1 MEIILLLI
9 YSFFVWLIFFKFKW
23 LPQLHLPVI
32 VISLPIFALTALILM
47 LNVVAPS
54 SADVR
59 VINYV
64 VQVVPRVAGRVI
76 EVPVEANRPVKKGDV
91 LFRIDPVP
99 FQQELRALEAKLP
112 EMEARLDSA
121 QAYQRELDEQL
132 KSARATRTAVS
143 SRLTFTE
150 RREKQTAELARTGS
164 GSVFDREQ
172 AETEAASLRA
182 ELATATASVA
192 QVSRSCRRAPTK
204 DQLSE
209 VAQAQAAIEQLQAQ
223 IVEANWQLEQTTV
236 YAPADGS
243 VINLQLRAGS
253 YAANLPMAPVMSF
266 VEREQWVLAMYSQN
280 ELRYVAPGNEAE
292 IALKVLP
299 NRIIKCE
306 VDSVV
311 WASSTGQLPIGGTL
325 PGQGRHPAGAAGQ
338 DRGAAAPGRRR
349 RNHLPGHGRA
359 GARRHLYRA
368 RRTDPHHP
376 QGDPAGRH
384 QARLARAQAALNTM
398 RIRPRIRSSLPRCA
412 RRW

>member
-23 LPQLHLPVI
+23 LPWNFVSQII
-32 VISLPIFALTALILM
+32 VVSLPIFALTALILF
-47 LNVVAPS
+47 LNIVAPS

-112 EMEARLDSA
+112 ELEAKLDTA

-132 KSARATRTAVS
+132 RSARATRAAVAA
-143 SRLTFTE
+143 RLALAE
-150 RREKQTAELARTGS
+150 RRQRQTADLAQTGA

-172 AETEAASLRA
+172 AEAEAASMRA
-182 ELATATASVA
+182 ELASATATVA
-192 QVSRSCRRAPTK
+192 QVEQKMSARTSD

-209 VAQAQAAIEQLQAQ
+209 VAQAKAAIEQLRAQ
-223 IVEANWQLEQTTV
+223 IVEATWQLEQTTV

-243 VINLQLRAGS
+243 VINLQLRVGS

-266 VEREQWVLAMYSQN
+266 VEREQWVLAMYAQN
-280 ELRYVAPGNEAE
+280 ELRYVEPGNEAE
-292 IALKVLP
+292 IALKVMP

-311 WASSTGQLPIGGTL
+311 WASSTGQLPIGGMVPNGSL
-325 PGQGRHPAGAAGQ
+325 PVPPGRIAVRLRPVGADQATFLAMGAQGQGAIYTE
-338 DRGAAAPGRRR
+338 RGSLI
-349 RNHLPGHGRA
+349 HI
-359 GARRHLYRA
+359 
-368 RRTDPHHP
+368 
-376 QGDPAGRH
+376 
-384 QARLARAQAALNTM
+384 
-398 RIRPRIRSSLPRCA
+398 IRKVIIRVGTKLD
-412 RRW
+412 WLVLKLH

>member
-23 LPQLHLPVI
+23 LPWNFVSQII
-32 VISLPIFALTALILM
+32 VVSLPIFAMTALILF
-47 LNVVAPS
+47 LNIVAPS

-112 EMEARLDSA
+112 EMEAKLDTA

-132 KSARATRTAVS
+132 RSARATRTAVAA
-143 SRLTFTE
+143 RLALAE
-150 RREKQTAELARTGS
+150 RRQRQTADLAQTGA

-172 AETEAASLRA
+172 AEAEAASLRA
-182 ELATATASVA
+182 ELASAAATVA
-192 QVSRSCRRAPTK
+192 QVEQKMSARTSD

-209 VAQAQAAIEQLQAQ
+209 VAQAKAAIEQLRAQ
-223 IVEANWQLEQTTV
+223 IVEATWQLEQTTV
-236 YAPADGS
+236 YAPANGT
-243 VINLQLRAGS
+243 VINLQLRVGS

-266 VEREQWVLAMYSQN
+266 VEEEQWVLAMYAQN
-280 ELRYVAPGNEAE
+280 ELRYVQPGNEAE
-292 IALKVLP
+292 IALKVMP

-311 WASSTGQLPIGGTL
+311 WASSTGQLPISGML
-325 PGQGRHPAGAAGQ
+325 PGQNVTQPVPPGKIAVRLRPVGADETTFLAMGAQGQ
-338 DRGAAAPGRRR
+338 GAIYTERGALI
-349 RNHLPGHGRA
+349 HI
-359 GARRHLYRA
+359 
-368 RRTDPHHP
+368 
-376 QGDPAGRH
+376 
-384 QARLARAQAALNTM
+384 
-398 RIRPRIRSSLPRCA
+398 IRKVIIRVGTKLD
-412 RRW
+412 WLVLKLH

>member
-23 LPQLHLPVI
+23 LPWNFISQVI
-32 VISLPIFALTALILM
+32 VISLPIFALTALILF
-47 LNVVAPS
+47 LNIVAPS

-59 VINYV
+59 VVNYV

-112 EMEARLDSA
+112 ELTAKLDTA
-121 QAYQRELDEQL
+121 NAYQRELDEQL
-132 KSARATRTAVS
+132 KSARSTRESVA
-143 SRLTFTE
+143 SRLALAE
-150 RREKQTAELARTGS
+150 RREKQTAELARTGA

-172 AETEAASLRA
+172 AETEAASLRS
-182 ELATATASVA
+182 ELASATATVA
-192 QVSRSCRRAPTK
+192 QVQQKLSARTDQ

-209 VAQAQAAIEQLQAQ
+209 VAQAQAAIEQLRAQ
-223 IVEANWQLEQTTV
+223 IVEATWQLEQTTV

-243 VINLQLRAGS
+243 VINLQLRVGS

-266 VEREQWVLAMYSQN
+266 VEKEQWVLAMYAQN

-292 IALKVLP
+292 IALKVMP

-325 PGQGRHPAGAAGQ
+325 PGQNVTQPVPPGKIAVRLRPVGADQTTFLAMGAQGQ
-338 DRGAAAPGRRR
+338 GAIYTERGALI
-349 RNHLPGHGRA
+349 HI
-359 GARRHLYRA
+359 
-368 RRTDPHHP
+368 
-376 QGDPAGRH
+376 
-384 QARLARAQAALNTM
+384 
-398 RIRPRIRSSLPRCA
+398 IRKVIIRVGTKLD
-412 RRW
+412 WLVLKLH